1 MVSHQLNGAVF
12 RHTGNSFLHSTK
24 VARHNPFP
32 LQGMTEHE
40 QDNESSSWG
49 AGGPPPQRQLA
60 ANRAPDM
67 MRVGTMVVPG
77 RKIKKAASRA
87 HIRPSRRDY
96 GLALA
101 LAQAD

>member
-1 MVSHQLNGAVF
+1 MNKITNH
-12 RHTGNSFLHSTK
+12 HH
-24 VARHNPFP
+24 
-32 LQGMTEHE
+32 
-40 QDNESSSWG
+40 
-49 AGGPPPQRQLA
+49 GGPPPQRQLA

-101 LAQAD
+101 LALAD